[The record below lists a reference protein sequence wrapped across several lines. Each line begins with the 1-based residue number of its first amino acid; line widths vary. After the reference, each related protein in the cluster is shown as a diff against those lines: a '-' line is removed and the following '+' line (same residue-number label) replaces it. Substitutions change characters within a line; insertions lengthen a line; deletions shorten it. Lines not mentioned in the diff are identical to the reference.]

1 MPAVGIMAITADT
14 VSAFPPDLSTSGGER
29 LRFKATNKPPKLV
42 TKLAAKTAR
51 AIATPVGGLATMT
64 GGTHAMIGGAAAA
77 VRCAQPKEVAMRC
90 CVPAAAG
97 RSAPW

>member
-29 LRFKATNKPPKLV
+29 LRFKAANMAPKLV

-64 GGTHAMIGGAAAA
+64 GGTHVIGGAATA
-77 VRCAQPKEVAMRC
+77 VRRAQPKEVAMRC